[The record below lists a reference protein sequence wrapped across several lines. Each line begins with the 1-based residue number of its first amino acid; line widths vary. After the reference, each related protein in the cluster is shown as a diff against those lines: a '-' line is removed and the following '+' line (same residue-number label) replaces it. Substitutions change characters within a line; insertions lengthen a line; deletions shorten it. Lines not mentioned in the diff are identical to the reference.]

1 MEDILRPIGIIAR
14 SLDSISNIEFKE
26 VDLTRGQY
34 LYLVRVCENPGIIL
48 ERLANLIK
56 VDKTTAARAVQKLE
70 RNGILERRE
79 DAINKKI
86 KKIYPTKKGKEIY
99 PFIKR
104 ENEYSNSVA
113 LKGFNEEEQTQIYD
127 LLMRVQNNVEDD
139 WDYVKSGHK
148 RNY

>member
-1 MEDILRPIGIIAR
+1 MSDILRPIGIIAR

-48 ERLANLIK
+48 EQLANLIK

-70 RNGILERRE
+70 KNGMIERRS
-79 DAINKKI
+79 DDKNKKI
-86 KKIYPTKKGKEIY
+86 RLLFPTKKGKEVY
-99 PFIKR
+99 PFIIR

-113 LKGFNEEEQTQIYD
+113 LKGLSVDEQNQLSE
-127 LLMRVQNNVEDD
+127 LLLKVQANVSDD
-139 WDYVKSGHK
+139 WEFVKTGHK
-148 RNY
+148 RIY

>member
-79 DAINKKI
+79 DAVNKKI

-99 PFIKR
+99 PFIKK

-113 LKGFNEEEQTQIYD
+113 LKGFNEEEQAQIYD

-148 RNY
+148 RSY